1 MQIKIDLRWIEID
14 TKIKIKKTFWG
25 TVSSICTKYCLKPQ
39 KTENQHFEQLTHSIL
54 KSQKSIHLLNN
65 RVSWI
70 RSKRIRICLQK
81 SNKIKHHQVSS
92 SNSKRMQT
100 KMLLQKIGEIER
112 KIKIQEDSE
121 RSRWDEERLR
131 VRNHHRHWRSSSAN

>member
-1 MQIKIDLRWIEID
+1 MHEILPETAKNRESTFRTTNTFHTQIK
-14 TKIKIKKTFWG
+14 
-25 TVSSICTKYCLKPQ
+25 
-39 KTENQHFEQLTHSIL
+39 
-54 KSQKSIHLLNN
+54 KSIHLLNN

-121 RSRWDEERLR
+121 RSR
-131 VRNHHRHWRSSSAN
+131 